1 MRTIYNIEDKGLLKS
16 PKGMLEMNCQ
26 VAQVTAADRIDVNK
40 LERGFMEK
48 LTDSVIFRF
57 L

>member
-1 MRTIYNIEDKGLLKS
+1 MRTIYTIANKGLLKS
-16 PKGMLEMNCQ
+16 PNGMLEVNCK

>member
-1 MRTIYNIEDKGLLKS
+1 MRTIYNSEDKRLLKS
-16 PKGMLEMNCQ
+16 PKGMLEVNCQ
-26 VAQVTAADRIDVNK
+26 VAQVTDADRIDVNK
-40 LERGFMEK
+40 LQRGFMEK